1 MLFYNKKIIIKKK
14 KIYVFIRDKK
24 LLSWEIYN
32 DLKIIDYKSSLLGKI
47 FNYGTLTLVNNNN
60 EIYEYY
66 YLNNGDEVYKI
77 IKNNHIYLLKK
88 LDPNYI
94 SPYIESNTN
103 NLDTLDE

>member
-1 MLFYNKKIIIKKK
+1 M
-14 KIYVFIRDKK
+14 
-24 LLSWEIYN
+24 SWEIYN

-66 YLNNGDEVYKI
+66 YLNNGDEVDKI

-103 NLDTLDE
+103 NLDKLDE